1 MLDAHCHIYDEK
13 LNDCRKELLENLSR
27 TGQICICS
35 SDNIEN
41 SKKSV
46 DLANKYD
53 FIYATVGTHPHE
65 VKDFKDDDLKIY
77 ENMLKNKKVVAV
89 GEIGLDYYYD
99 KDTKEKQKEVLLKQ
113 IAFADKMGKPCVFH
127 IREATEDFVNI
138 LKENKRYFNR
148 PSMIHSFSGSVQTA
162 KFYLD
167 MGFYISINGIATFK
181 NAGKILDVIAFV
193 PLDRL
198 LIETDS
204 PYLTPVPHRGEANRP
219 EYVYFVAEKIAQI
232 KGLSVEEVISKT
244 EENAKKLFGIK

>member
-13 LNDCRKELLENLSR
+13 LNDCRNEMLENLSK

-46 DLANKYD
+46 ELADKYS

-65 VKDFKDDDLKIY
+65 VENFKDEDLIIY
-77 ENMLKNKKVVAV
+77 EKMLKNKKVVAV
-89 GEIGLDYYYD
+89 GEIGLDYFYD
-99 KDTKEKQKEVLLKQ
+99 KDTKEKQKEVLVKQ
-113 IAFADKMGKPCVFH
+113 IIFADKMDKPCVFH
-127 IREATEDFVNI
+127 IREATEDFINI
-138 LKENKRYFNR
+138 LRENKKYFNR
-148 PSMIHSFSGSVQTA
+148 PSMIHSFSGSVETA

-181 NAGKILDVIAFV
+181 NAGKILDVIAYV
-193 PLDRL
+193 PLEKL

-204 PYLTPVPHRGEANRP
+204 PYLTPVPHRGETNRP
-219 EYVYFVAEKIAQI
+219 EYVYYVAEKIAQI
-232 KGLSVEEVISKT
+232 KGMPIKDVIKQT

>member
-13 LNDCRKELLENLSR
+13 LNDCRKEMLENLLE

-46 DLANKYD
+46 ELADEYS

-65 VKDFKDDDLKIY
+65 VEKFKDEDLNIY

-89 GEIGLDYYYD
+89 GEIGLDYFYD
-99 KDTKEKQKEVLLKQ
+99 KDTKEKQKEVLVKQ
-113 IAFADKMGKPCVFH
+113 IIFADKMDKPCVFH

-138 LKENKRYFNR
+138 LKENKKYFNR
-148 PSMIHSFSGSVQTA
+148 PSMIHSFSGSLETA

-181 NAGKILDVIAFV
+181 NAGKILDVIDFV
-193 PLDRL
+193 PLNRL

-204 PYLTPVPHRGEANRP
+204 PYLTPVPHRGEVNRP
-219 EYVYFVAEKIAQI
+219 EYVYFVAKKIAEI
-232 KGLSVEEVISKT
+232 KCIPIEEVIRQT
-244 EENAKKLFGIK
+244 EENAKILFGIN